1 LVAIGVVVVTA
12 VVPVDDDSLFVN
24 GEVSEVEEEAVL
36 IVEVVAEEELA
47 CVL

>member
-1 LVAIGVVVVTA
+1 MAAISVVVVTA
-12 VVPVDDDSLFVN
+12 VVPVDDDSLLVN
-24 GEVSEVEEEAVL
+24 GEVSEVEEVAVL